1 MPDVLTRLRATWQ
14 LEAAAGRHDFTL
26 LQSFGRCYAARN
38 RRGEPAFV
46 VPLANVPPGAVG
58 RMGAGFELT
67 AHPSLHFE
75 FEGKSWDGA
84 AAALSL
90 KDVDVVESFAVLAA
104 DVVQRL
110 ADDAR
115 WSDVVA
121 IVSEWQELFAPRGK
135 TTAEAELGL
144 WGELW
149 FIAASAD
156 VDSLLL
162 GWRGPERDAT
172 DFFLNG
178 RSAEVKTS
186 RLHRVHRVSQSQVSR
201 PVGDHPAWLL
211 SLWVK
216 ADPAS
221 QTTVSSLA
229 ELIVQQASDQREA
242 WRRLGGAGYREGDR
256 RHFATSYAL
265 MEAPEWYPTSMVPR
279 VREADVGVSDLR
291 YRVELDDS
299 RREGAAATS
308 ELWRHFHGRDYG
320 GQK

>member
-1 MPDVLTRLRATWQ
+1 MVDVLDDLRRAWQ
-14 LEAAAGRHDFTL
+14 LEAPGGGHDFVL
-26 LQSFGRCYAARN
+26 MQAFGRCYAARN

-46 VPLANVPPGAVG
+46 VPLSMVPPGAVG
-58 RMGAGFELT
+58 RTGAGFELT

-104 DVVQRL
+104 DVIQRL
-110 ADDAR
+110 GEDAR
-115 WSDVVA
+115 WADVVA

-135 TTAEAELGL
+135 PTAEAELGL

-149 FIAASAD
+149 FIAGSLD
-156 VDSLLL
+156 VDTMLV

-172 DFFLNG
+172 DFFVNG
-178 RSAEVKTS
+178 RSAEVKAS
-186 RLHRVHRVSQSQVSR
+186 RAQRVHRVSQSQVTR
-201 PVGDHPAWLL
+201 PAGDHPAWFL

-221 QTTVSSLA
+221 ETTVSTLVDRI
-229 ELIVQQASDQREA
+229 LTRASDQRDA
-242 WRRLGGAGYREGDR
+242 WVRISNAGYRQGDR
-256 RHFATSYAL
+256 RHFGTSYAL
-265 MEAPEWYPTSMVPR
+265 MQAPEWYPASAIPR
-279 VREADVGVSDLR
+279 VREADPGVSDLR
-291 YRVELDDS
+291 YRVVLDEA
-299 RREGAAATS
+299 RRERDETAS
-308 ELWRHFHGRDYG
+308 MLWHHFQGRDYG